1 MLDYDLDKMLFRIP
15 AEKHSAKE
23 ITEILEDHPEVQ
35 FVSLVG
41 IDIGGHDTDEKIPVK
56 LFLEDIDKVLTNG
69 VQTDGSS
76 VALPL
81 IAELNNAKVDIIPDL
96 GVHWYVDYNFRN
108 RGYKTGLPIG
118 TLRIPSFLVHNE
130 DFEVGSRV
138 ILRDALRHFK
148 EELMRELKAHPY
160 VFQYI
165 KGVDS
170 VDDIEELAITS
181 ATELEFWV
189 KTPDDKG
196 DREQLFTAQV
206 LKEQYW
212 KRTYGEV
219 RTALEET
226 LMFLDKYGF
235 QVEMGHKEVGG
246 VKARMGNSGHYD
258 HVMEQLEIDWK
269 YADAIQAADN
279 ENQVK

>member
-96 GVHWYVDYNFRN
+96 GVH
-108 RGYKTGLPIG
+108 LSLIH
-118 TLRIPSFLVHNE
+118 I
-130 DFEVGSRV
+130 
-138 ILRDALRHFK
+138 
-148 EELMRELKAHPY
+148 
-160 VFQYI
+160 
-165 KGVDS
+165 
-170 VDDIEELAITS
+170 
-181 ATELEFWV
+181 
-189 KTPDDKG
+189 
-196 DREQLFTAQV
+196 
-206 LKEQYW
+206 
-212 KRTYGEV
+212 
-219 RTALEET
+219 
-226 LMFLDKYGF
+226 
-235 QVEMGHKEVGG
+235 
-246 VKARMGNSGHYD
+246 
-258 HVMEQLEIDWK
+258 
-269 YADAIQAADN
+269 
-279 ENQVK
+279 